1 MQDGLDLVADILCL
15 GQRGGIGGD
24 EGQVEDAGQRFAEQ
38 GLAGAG
44 RADEQ
49 DIALGQFD
57 AVRRAGRHA
66 PEMAVDG
73 DGERL
78 LGGFLADHVLVETGD
93 DFAGLE
99 LNGHRGIP

>member
-1 MQDGLDLVADILCL
+1 VQDGLDLVADKLRL
-15 GQRGGIGGD
+15 GQRGGVGGD

-57 AVRRAGRHA
+57 AVRRARRHA

-73 DGERL
+73 HGERL
-78 LGGFLADHVLVETGD
+78 LAFSWPITCSLRRATISL
-93 DFAGLE
+93 GLS
-99 LNGHRGIP
+99 